1 MEDKLNYPQRSL
13 KMFQKLSIKSKLIFS
28 FIGVLFLFL
37 GTAIYNLF
45 GLNEIQHSVNDIV
58 NDRIPKILT
67 LHEMNNNINQTARS
81 TRSILLL
88 EDIKEIQKER
98 DIIINIRDE
107 KNPKIM
113 EYLKTVVRR
122 ERGKELLADVMKTR
136 GAYVE
141 TLNQY
146 LDLFDSGKKENARK
160 LLLTELRPRQH
171 DLSKAVANF
180 TDYQKDIVTSEGAK
194 TDANVKKIFL
204 AFSII
209 SILATLIII
218 VVTIFTTK
226 SINRITSRMDQFI
239 SDINIFVAGLE
250 SKGDFSSRLK
260 VTHNDEMGKTS
271 EALNRLMNMFQTM
284 LTETNMLSKA
294 AIEGRLSTR
303 AKIDSYIGDF
313 KSILEGVNKT
323 IDSLVGFLDQMPIP
337 AMIIDKEYNVLY
349 MNSAGAKLNGRTG
362 RELTGTK
369 CFDHFK
375 TNDCKTENC
384 ACYLTMRDNRNI
396 ARDNIARPGNLVLDI
411 NYSAVP
417 IKNEKG
423 EIVAAFEVVMDQTQI
438 KNSMGV
444 SKKVGEYQIKEVT
457 KLVDALGKL
466 ENGNTSI
473 AIKPE
478 ESDQDTKLVKEQY
491 EKIYVSLE
499 QTVQALTLLVTDA
512 NMLSRAGIEG
522 KLSTRADA
530 SKHKGD
536 FRKVVEG
543 INQTLDALILPT
555 QEATNVLVELSKGN
569 LKSKVTGDYK
579 GDHAILKNAL
589 NSSLETLNEYV
600 GEISRVLSSMSAG
613 DLTVEIKK
621 EFNGDFAEIKEALI
635 LIIESFNDL
644 IGEIMDASEQ
654 IFVSSRQ
661 VADSSQ
667 SLSQGSNE
675 QASSI
680 EEITATLS
688 LIELKAKD
696 NANNA
701 KNASDRAL
709 NVKDQAV
716 SSNNEMKGMLK
727 AMEEISDTSENI
739 AKIIKEIDAI
749 AFQTNILALNAAVE
763 AARAGQHGKGFNV
776 VAEEVRNLASRSANA
791 AKETTKMI
799 EGSIKTVRSGMDIAG
814 RTANELNKMTAGVV
828 EVTDLVKDIATASV
842 EQSSS
847 VVETTA
853 GINQISQ
860 VTMSAAATAEESSA
874 ASLELSSQAEA
885 FQNMVKRFNIK
896 KTRDDKKRD
905 VQTTAK
911 RRIELK

>member
-1 MEDKLNYPQRSL
+1 
-13 KMFQKLSIKSKLIFS
+13 MFQKLSIKSKLIFS

-37 GTAIYNLF
+37 GTAIYNLS

-58 NDRIPKILT
+58 NDRFPKILT

-107 KNPKIM
+107 KNPRII

-146 LDLFDSGKKENARK
+146 LDLFDSGKKEEAKK
-160 LLLTELRPRQH
+160 LLLSELRPRQH
-171 DLSKAVANF
+171 DLSKAVASF
-180 TDYQKDIVTSEGAK
+180 SDYQKDIITSEGTK
-194 TDANVKKIFL
+194 TDANVKRIFL
-204 AFSII
+204 VFSII
-209 SILATLIII
+209 SIFATTIII
-218 VVTIFTTK
+218 LVTFFTTR
-226 SINRITSRMDQFI
+226 SINKITSRMDQFI
-239 SDINIFVAGLE
+239 SDMNIFVAGLE
-250 SKGDFSSRLK
+250 SKGDFSSRLQ

-284 LTETNMLSKA
+284 LTEMNLLSKA
-294 AIEGRLSTR
+294 TIEGRLNTR
-303 AKIDSYIGDF
+303 AKVDSYVGDF
-313 KSILEGVNKT
+313 KNIIEGVNKT

-337 AMIIDKEYNVLY
+337 AMIIDKEFNILY
-349 MNSAGAKLNGRTG
+349 MNTSGAKLNGRTG
-362 RELTGTK
+362 KELTGTK

-384 ACYLTMRDNRNI
+384 ACYLTMRDNRNV
-396 ARDNIARPGNLVLDI
+396 ARDNVARPGNLILDI

-438 KNSMGV
+438 KNAMGV
-444 SKKVGEYQIKEVT
+444 SKKIGEYQIKEVT

-530 SKHKGD
+530 LKHKGD

-589 NSSLETLNEYV
+589 NSSLGTLNEYV

-621 EFNGDFAEIKEALI
+621 EFNGDFAEIKEALK

-644 IGEIMDASEQ
+644 IGEIIDASEQ

-675 QASSI
+675 QASSV
-680 EEITATLS
+680 EEITATLA

-727 AMEEISDTSENI
+727 AMEEISETSENI

-814 RTANELNKMTAGVV
+814 RTAGELNKMTAGVV
-828 EVTDLVKDIATASV
+828 EVTDLVKDIAAASM

-847 VVETTA
+847 VVETTS

>member
-1 MEDKLNYPQRSL
+1 
-13 KMFQKLSIKSKLIFS
+13 MFQKLSIKSKLIFS

-107 KNPKIM
+107 KNPRII

-136 GAYVE
+136 SAYVE

-146 LDLFDSGKKENARK
+146 LDLFDSGKKEEAKK
-160 LLLTELRPRQH
+160 LLLSELRPRQH
-171 DLSKAVANF
+171 DLSKAVASF
-180 TDYQKDIVTSEGAK
+180 SDYQKDIITSEGAK
-194 TDANVKKIFL
+194 TDASVKKIFL

-209 SILATLIII
+209 SILATIII
-218 VVTIFTTK
+218 ILVTIFTTK

-239 SDINIFVAGLE
+239 SDINIFVVGLE
-250 SKGDFSSRLK
+250 SKGDFSSRLQ

-284 LTETNMLSKA
+284 LTEMNMLSKA
-294 AIEGRLSTR
+294 TIEGKLNTR
-303 AKIDSYIGDF
+303 AKADSYVGDF
-313 KSILEGVNKT
+313 KNIIQGVNKT

-349 MNSAGAKLNGRTG
+349 MNTAGAKLNGRTG
-362 RELTGTK
+362 KELAGTK

-375 TNDCKTENC
+375 TNDCKSENC

-396 ARDNIARPGNLVLDI
+396 ARDNVARPGNLVLDI

-423 EIVAAFEVVMDQTQI
+423 EVVAAFEVVMDQTQI
-438 KNSMGV
+438 KNAMGV
-444 SKKVGEYQIKEVT
+444 SKKIGEYQIKEVT
-457 KLVDALGKL
+457 KLVDALEKL

-473 AIKPE
+473 ALKPE
-478 ESDQDTKLVKEQY
+478 DADQDTKLVKEQY
-491 EKIYVSLE
+491 EKIYLSLA
-499 QTVQALTLLVTDA
+499 QTIQAITLLVTDA
-512 NMLSRAGIEG
+512 NILSLAAIEG
-522 KLSTRADA
+522 KLSTRTDA
-530 SKHKGD
+530 TKHKGD

-543 INQTLDALILPT
+543 INQTLDALIIPT

-589 NSSLETLNEYV
+589 NSSLGTLNEYV

-621 EFNGDFAEIKEALI
+621 EFNGDFAEIKEALK

-701 KNASDRAL
+701 KNASYRAL

-727 AMEEISDTSENI
+727 AMEEISETSENI

-814 RTANELNKMTAGVV
+814 RTAGELNKMTAGVV
-828 EVTDLVKDIATASV
+828 EVTDLVKDIAAASM

-847 VVETTA
+847 VVETTS

-905 VQTTAK
+905 AQTTAK